1 MESDAKW
8 LLEKQGY
15 FRAREGI
22 LKAYIEAAEKS
33 FFGRDET
40 ITEVTFASRPADGS
54 QKQSSQS
61 SRTEYVALNL
71 DEIYERSRQD
81 QETLLLQWKREL
93 KLVRHWLSILDAA
106 LMALTEDERVLVRY
120 YYCEGKSLELIS
132 QLDLFDIPRSR
143 STLKR
148 MLKSIVAKVEKVIE
162 LENSNAS

>member
-33 FFGRDET
+33 YFERDET
-40 ITEVTFASRPADGS
+40 IAEATFASRPSDGS
-54 QKQSSQS
+54 QKQPSQS
-61 SRTEYVALNL
+61 SRTEFVALNL
-71 DEIYERSRQD
+71 DEIHERNRQD
-81 QETLLLQWKREL
+81 QELQLLQWKREL
-93 KLVRHWLSILDAA
+93 KLVRYWLRILDAA
-106 LMALTEDERVLVRY
+106 LLALTEDERILVRY
-120 YYCEGKSLELIS
+120 YYCDGKSLELIS

-148 MLKSIVAKVEKVIE
+148 MLKSVVDKVEMVIK
-162 LENSNAS
+162 LESSNAS